1 MKCNKVKSL
10 LSKFLTNDLPIA
22 EYQQLEDHLNNCLK
36 CQREL
41 EKFKKTFILF
51 SPINLDW
58 NSSFQSRNFL
68 LELHNRIELD
78 NIYSKRHLIK
88 LIPVFTSLIFL
99 LISIVIYIHERIN
112 NNGLYQI
119 YPINEF
125 IDNRITITE
134 YLKELDTTFQYFI
147 VDNILKNISNDDLIL
162 LDKIL
167 NYNYTEDDWL
177 INMDITDK
185 EFFINQIVLQYQE
198 VKKKINLDWIMF
210 DPTELIS
217 TSWGG

>member
-10 LSKFLTNDLPIA
+10 LSKFLTNDLPIE

-78 NIYSKRHLIK
+78 NINSKRHLIK

-112 NNGLYQI
+112 NNDLYQI

-125 IDNRITITE
+125 IDDRITITE

-162 LDKIL
+162 LDKTL
-167 NYNYTEDDWL
+167 NYNYMEDDWL